1 MDLVSDIKEHLKT
14 TYSESQIT
22 ELIDEEIVSGNWVDA
37 DDVEENGCEDEYDY
51 YREFGRGEAEG
62 AVLEQI
68 VKDILD
74 KFKIN
79 KDQYKVLAGEELYE
93 TIIEMYPDLEDKF

>member
-1 MDLVSDIKEHLKT
+1 MDLVADIKEHLKT

-22 ELIDEEIVSGNWVDA
+22 ELIDAEVVSGNWVDA
-37 DDVEENGCEDEYDY
+37 DDIEENGCEDEHDY

-68 VKDILD
+68 VKDTLD

-79 KDQYKVLAGEELYE
+79 KDQYKILAGEELYE
-93 TIIEMYPDLEDKF
+93 TIVEMYPDLDDKF